1 MTPCLI
7 AFGLLFVET
16 SINITYYKDC
26 VFAITSLCMFLG
38 MFWVN
43 RKYKGAGKSILQ
55 DDSVPDVDTYMM
67 IDLY

>member
-43 RKYKGAGKSILQ
+43 RKYKGVGKTILQ
-55 DDSVPDVDTYMM
+55 DDPVPDYDYMM